1 MMGLDGKVVIIAGG
15 RGGLGQ
21 TVTPAFA
28 NAGARVIVI
37 DRHATGQPQAR
48 EIGIDADVTDE
59 SSVASAV
66 RQVLDQEGR
75 LDCLVNLVGSF
86 VPGRLADTSPATWNT
101 MLSLNVTAAYLLSRA
116 VIPHLSTQG
125 NGRIVHIAARAAQ
138 DPFPGAAAYI
148 VAKSGLMALIRVLAL
163 ELAGSGVTI
172 NGVLPTT
179 IDTPANRQTMPKAD
193 SSKWVKPEAIADLLL
208 FLASDE
214 SVSINGALIPLG
226 TP

>member
-1 MMGLDGKVVIIAGG
+1 
-15 RGGLGQ
+15 
-21 TVTPAFA
+21 
-28 NAGARVIVI
+28 
-37 DRHATGQPQAR
+37 
-48 EIGIDADVTDE
+48 
-59 SSVASAV
+59 
-66 RQVLDQEGR
+66 
-75 LDCLVNLVGSF
+75 
-86 VPGRLADTSPATWNT
+86 

-193 SSKWVKPEAIADLLL
+193 PSKWVKPEAIADLLL

-214 SVSINGALIPLG
+214 AVGINGALIPLG